1 MSQIA
6 IETFYAVLMGAF
18 FWGAWVT
25 NGLFRMRELVTKIE
39 LLETK
44 AQLVQ
49 EIRGIHETKSPTTTS
64 SSVIT
69 IDN

>member
-6 IETFYAVLMGAF
+6 IETFYAVLMGVF
-18 FWGAWVT
+18 FWGVWVT
-25 NGLFRMRELVTKIE
+25 NGLFRIRELVTKIE

-44 AQLVQ
+44 AQIVQ
-49 EIRGIHETKSPTTTS
+49 EIRGLQETKSPTTTS